1 MAAAVDYCPA
11 SVPPVAGA
19 GGSPSEFSCN
29 ACSEAFESGA
39 AQRAHCKTERH
50 IYNTK
55 RRLAGLKPISVEAWE
70 RKLKESRNA
79 AAGKQENKGT
89 SHLKAGKT
97 SRSKANSDATGTEDG
112 SFVPPSRTLSEQPAV
127 AFEEAVFSPRRSLFD
142 RKHFDDREENLN
154 YMQKQYNFSIPD
166 REYCTDVDGL
176 LKALFEKI
184 NKPPHACLCC
194 NRKFA
199 DSGAVRRHMQDMA
212 HCRIGSLAR
221 TRRGGKDERGTE
233 ELQAELEDF
242 YDFTASTREVTE
254 RITTPKDKAACLH
267 RFFDADRDGF
277 LDHVEVSALYYAAQ
291 TFAAQGSSTSSSSST
306 TAESEGTASK
316 EAEEEEP
323 PLLDEAIYK
332 GACAKTGADPEE
344 GLDPE
349 ALFQV
354 YTEGLADL
362 DVHFAMLQDAL
373 TKKLLNRSK
382 ARMEALEEEDGED
395 DDDEEEDEEEE
406 EDDEEGDEEDSD
418 SDSTEILECDD
429 EDEFEE
435 VMRIL
440 GLQKVQVLE
449 TGDIRLP
456 SGKVAVHRNVA
467 HIYKQ
472 HLGRFS
478 DLVVAN
484 NNNSKATRGR
494 PVLALS
500 NGAAS
505 QINMSQR
512 ERTKENRKVIAVI
525 KKQARSDLWLGMKAN
540 KMQRKCL
547 KIRTGMGDA
556 SGGR

>member
-1 MAAAVDYCPA
+1 
-11 SVPPVAGA
+11 
-19 GGSPSEFSCN
+19 
-29 ACSEAFESGA
+29 
-39 AQRAHCKTERH
+39 
-50 IYNTK
+50 
-55 RRLAGLKPISVEAWE
+55 
-70 RKLKESRNA
+70 
-79 AAGKQENKGT
+79 
-89 SHLKAGKT
+89 
-97 SRSKANSDATGTEDG
+97 
-112 SFVPPSRTLSEQPAV
+112 
-127 AFEEAVFSPRRSLFD
+127 
-142 RKHFDDREENLN
+142 
-154 YMQKQYNFSIPD
+154 
-166 REYCTDVDGL
+166 
-176 LKALFEKI
+176 
-184 NKPPHACLCC
+184 
-194 NRKFA
+194 
-199 DSGAVRRHMQDMA
+199 
-212 HCRIGSLAR
+212 
-221 TRRGGKDERGTE
+221 
-233 ELQAELEDF
+233 
-242 YDFTASTREVTE
+242 
-254 RITTPKDKAACLH
+254 
-267 RFFDADRDGF
+267 
-277 LDHVEVSALYYAAQ
+277 
-291 TFAAQGSSTSSSSST
+291 
-306 TAESEGTASK
+306 
-316 EAEEEEP
+316 
-323 PLLDEAIYK
+323 
-332 GACAKTGADPEE
+332 
-344 GLDPE
+344 
-349 ALFQV
+349 
-354 YTEGLADL
+354 
-362 DVHFAMLQDAL
+362 
-373 TKKLLNRSK
+373 
-382 ARMEALEEEDGED
+382 MEAKMDTVSREGGR
-395 DDDEEEDEEEE
+395 DEGGGREDEEEE